1 MVVNYKLIYTP
12 YIHQQILENQTSV
25 LRKSGY
31 QISGKVDNKI
41 LRQSRKKANI
51 YVHNSR

>member
-1 MVVNYKLIYTP
+1 MVENYKLISTP
-12 YIHQQILENQTSV
+12 HIHHQFLENQTLI

>member
-12 YIHQQILENQTSV
+12 YIHNQFLENQT
-25 LRKSGY
+25 LIFRKSGY

-41 LRQSRKKANI
+41 LEKWLLPIDKI
-51 YVHNSR
+51 